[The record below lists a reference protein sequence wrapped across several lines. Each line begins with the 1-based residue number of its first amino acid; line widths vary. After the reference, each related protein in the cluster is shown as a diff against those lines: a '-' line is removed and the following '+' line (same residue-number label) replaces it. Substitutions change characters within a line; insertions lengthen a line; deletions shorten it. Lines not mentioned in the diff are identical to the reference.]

1 MYAVIRTGSSQT
13 RVEQGQVVRIDR
25 RSEAEG
31 STISLVP
38 VMIVAGDTVLSTPSD
53 LAAATVTAQVMGE
66 EKGPKIRAMTYK
78 AKANVRKRWGHRQ
91 KYTAVEITKISAK

>member
-31 STISLVP
+31 SSISLIP
-38 VMIVAGDTVLSTPSD
+38 VMIVDGDTVLSTPSD
-53 LAAATVTAQVMGE
+53 LASASVTGRLSGSVAAAS
-66 EKGPKIRAMTYK
+66 RS
-78 AKANVRKRWGHRQ
+78 RSRWP
-91 KYTAVEITKISAK
+91 ASL

>member
-31 STISLVP
+31 STISLTP
-38 VMIVAGDTVLSTPSD
+38 VMIVDGDTVLSTPSD

-78 AKANVRKRWGHRQ
+78 
-91 KYTAVEITKISAK
+91 YTAVEITKISAK